1 MNALA
6 STINTV
12 NTAFL
17 TTTSAFVS
25 APGGPQPDQQGGGA
39 WSRVIAGTV
48 DTESTSKGTL
58 FAAPGFGPATGT
70 QTCHTTTRQDYWGT
84 QVGRDI
90 SILNQGGSGVNW
102 HAGVMAGYFAVKSKD
117 ITPGGTF
124 TNPNFPAPQA
134 GFPLYNGTFTTPAGS
149 FTADTEV
156 PFAGIYTAATM
167 GGFFFDAQLRWDY
180 YQNSLSDANNGLL
193 GQQLDAHGISVTA
206 NAGYQ
211 IKLPSNWFIE
221 PSAGVVWSKVKID
234 PLLVP
239 GVTTAPPFGF
249 ARGFVFVEDIES
261 LLGRATLR
269 IGTNFTAAGIGW
281 QPFATASVF
290 HEFQG
295 DVTATSIAFAN
306 NTGFDGFALQSKSTG
321 GVGTYGQFAVGT
333 AFQVLN
339 TGWLGYGRV
348 DYRTGENIEGVSV
361 NAGLRYQFAPDAP
374 PRGSV
379 KDPRPYASRPY
390 NWTGL
395 YAGAFSGSTWGE
407 QHWFTENVG
416 NPPNDTH
423 DNPKFAGYLWGGQIG
438 YNVQTGRWVIGVEG
452 DYGFS
457 NAHGGNACDDNGGIF
472 AFFFTCEAE
481 VRRLASVTGRL
492 GYTWDRALFYFKGG
506 LAAGEVTVQTT
517 RNDGLPVS
525 PSFTPTNGT
534 TKWSNGWTVGGG
546 MEFALTPQWSA
557 KAEYMY
563 YDLGSANYAID
574 SGLVADAETR
584 GSAVKLGVN
593 YHFGR

>member
-1 MNALA
+1 MPAP
-6 STINTV
+6 STL
-12 NTAFL
+12 TA
-17 TTTSAFVS
+17 
-25 APGGPQPDQQGGGA
+25 
-39 WSRVIAGTV
+39 
-48 DTESTSKGTL
+48 TSKGTL
-58 FAAPGFGPATGT
+58 TDLSLGVQVPGT
-70 QTCHTTTRQDYWGT
+70 QTCHTTMRQDYWGT

-102 HAGVMAGYFAVKSKD
+102 HAGVMAGYFVVKSKD
-117 ITPGGTF
+117 ITPSGTY
-124 TNPNFPAPQA
+124 TNPNFPAPIPA
-134 GFPLYNGTFTTPAGS
+134 FPLYTGTFTTPAGS

-180 YQNSLSDANNGLL
+180 YQNSLSDTNNGLL
-193 GQQLDAHGISVTA
+193 GQQLNAHGISVTA

-239 GVTTAPPFGF
+239 GLQQIGGLPGVGY
-249 ARGFVFVEDIES
+249 ARGIVLVDEIES

-269 IGTNFTAAGIGW
+269 IGTNFTSGGIAW

-295 DVTATSIAFAN
+295 DVTATSVAIGNLTAF
-306 NTGFDGFALQSKSTG
+306 DLLALQLKSTG

-348 DYRTGENIEGVSV
+348 DYRTGENIEGISV
-361 NAGLRYQFAPDAP
+361 NAGLRYQFAPDASTAWQLSRI
-374 PRGSV
+374 RG
-379 KDPRPYASRPY
+379 RMRSRPY

-481 VRRLASVTGRL
+481 VHRLASVTGRL

-517 RNDGLPVS
+517 RNDGLSVS